1 MVGAAA
7 RAQSAPP
14 VDSTVNLDLGAGIS
28 GRQNNG
34 GRAVVVRKVLRAV
47 AVGQLVRL
55 LLQCFIS
62 VGRLCPGFSRQPLPH
77 NSTVFRSSIRRG

>member
-47 AVGQLVRL
+47 AVGQLVGPPTVAPVL
-55 LLQCFIS
+55 YQC
-62 VGRLCPGFSRQPLPH
+62 RPPLPGLFAP
-77 NSTVFRSSIRRG
+77 TVTSQLHCLQV